1 VRPLWTI
8 VSFFAV
14 VHLLALMLFGAWM
27 WRTGRLSAQRLRE
40 ARDIFAPTLAE
51 EARQAAEQDAAARRN
66 AAAEVVPVR
75 LSSLERLNVLTSL
88 QDQEQQISQRL
99 QQESE
104 MLTRQFEQLN
114 ARIEAEREAF
124 DAQRQSWEEAT
135 RAERERK
142 ADEQF
147 AQTVRQYESLPPRQ
161 GKELLIALVGAG
173 RRDQAVAYLDAM
185 SARAAS
191 RILREF
197 KSAEELVL
205 ATELLEELRSF
216 GLGLR
221 EPESPADDDAADT
234 AGDGA
239 D

>member
-1 VRPLWTI
+1 MRPLWTI

-14 VHLLALMLFGAWM
+14 VHLLAVLLFGAWL
-27 WRTGRLSAQRLRE
+27 WRTDRLSMQRITA
-40 ARDIFAPTLAE
+40 ARQIFAPSIAE
-51 EARQAAEQDAAARRN
+51 EARQADERDAETRRAAG
-66 AAAEVVPVR
+66 AEIIPAR
-75 LSSLERLNVLTSL
+75 LSSLEQLDVLTAM

-99 QQESE
+99 RQESE
-104 MLTRQFEQLN
+104 MLARQFEELN
-114 ARIEAEREAF
+114 AKIEAEREAF
-124 DAQRQSWEEAT
+124 EAQRRSWEEAT

-147 AQTVRQYESLPPRQ
+147 AQAVRQYESLPPKQ
-161 GKELLIALVGAG
+161 AKELLSALADAG
-173 RRDQAVAYLDAM
+173 QRAQAVAYLDAM

-197 KSAEELVL
+197 KTPPEIVL

-216 GLGLR
+216 GLGLL